1 MKNIFKILTLVIV
14 VAFTALTV
22 ASCDDDDDEWIGPCP
37 PPNSTATE
45 AIVTC
50 RTNPTTGQF
59 YMQLNDSVALFP
71 INIKEAPFGG
81 KEVRARIFFQYSDS
95 ASAHYG
101 RSANV
106 MILDSIRTKPMAP
119 VATDMDKTYGN
130 DPVEIVNSWETVCED
145 GYLTLRFRTYFGFA
159 DVVHSLN
166 LVRTGDNTVE
176 LRHNANGDVK
186 GTVGDGII
194 AFRLDKMPDTK
205 GEYKDLTLKWMS
217 FSGEKSLKFKYK
229 TRE

>member
-1 MKNIFKILTLVIV
+1 MKNIFKLLMLMVAV
-14 VAFTALTV
+14 VFTALTV
-22 ASCDDDDDEWIGPCP
+22 VSCDDDDDEWIGPCP
-37 PPNSTATE
+37 PGSTE

-50 RTNPTTGQF
+50 RTNPTSGQF
-59 YMQLNDSVALFP
+59 YMQLNDSVAIFP
-71 INIKEAPFGG
+71 VNIKEAPFGG
-81 KEVRARIFFQYSDS
+81 KEMRARIVFEYSDS
-95 ASAHYG
+95 ATAHYG

-119 VATDMDKTYGN
+119 VAADMDKTYGN
-130 DPVEIVNSWETVCED
+130 DPVEIVKSWETVCED

-159 DVVHSLN
+159 DVVHSFN

-176 LRHNANGDVK
+176 LRHNANGDVN
-186 GTVGDGII
+186 GTVRDGII

-217 FSGEKSLKFKYK
+217 FSGEKSVTFKYK

>member
-1 MKNIFKILTLVIV
+1 MKNIFKIFTLVV
-14 VAFTALTV
+14 VVVFTALTV
-22 ASCDDDDDEWIGPCP
+22 VSCDDDDDEWIGPCP
-37 PPNSTATE
+37 PGSTQ

-59 YMQLNDSVALFP
+59 YMQLNDSVAIFP
-71 INIKEAPFGG
+71 VNIKEAPFGG
-81 KEVRARIFFQYSDS
+81 KEMRARIVFEYSDS
-95 ASAHYG
+95 ATAHYG
-101 RSANV
+101 RSAVV
-106 MILDSIRTKPMAP
+106 MILDSIRTKPMASI
-119 VATDMDKTYGN
+119 VSDMDSAYGN

-217 FSGEKSLKFKYK
+217 FSGEKSVTFKYK